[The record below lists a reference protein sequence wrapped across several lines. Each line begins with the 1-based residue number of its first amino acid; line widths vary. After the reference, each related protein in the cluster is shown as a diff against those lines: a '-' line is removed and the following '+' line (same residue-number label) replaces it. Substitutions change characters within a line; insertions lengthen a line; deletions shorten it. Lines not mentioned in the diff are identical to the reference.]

1 MKDTYIITG
10 EYGAGKTEFSINL
23 ALTLREQSSKS
34 IYIADLD
41 AINPYFRSREKEAI
55 LKEKD
60 ITLTGYSAPS
70 NSDQDMPAIS
80 YGFIQSMRK
89 GEKIAIIDLA
99 GSENGLKPLTPLYD
113 SLEAPEFLCVFN
125 LYRPQT
131 TTKEDILKFLNK
143 VNTISQWPVTG
154 LVNNS
159 HMLHDTEASHI
170 LKGQEILLQVSQ
182 EANLPLVFTQLQRKL
197 YEQISKEI
205 QSEDVILFD
214 RLQMREDWQ

>member
-1 MKDTYIITG
+1 MKDTYVITG

-23 ALTLREQSSKS
+23 ALTLRKQSSKP

-41 AINPYFRSREKEAI
+41 VINPYFRSREKEAI

-60 ITLTGYSAPS
+60 ITLVGYSAPG

-80 YGFIQSMRK
+80 YGFIQSVKK

-99 GSENGLKPLTPLYD
+99 GSENGLKPLTPLYE

-131 TTKEDILKFLNK
+131 TTKEDIQKFLNK

-182 EANLPLVFTQLQRKL
+182 ECNLPLAFTQLQRKL
-197 YEQISKEI
+197 YCQISSEI
-205 QSEDVILFD
+205 RSEDVILFD
-214 RLQMREDWQ
+214 RLQMRETWQ